1 MTATVNRYCL
11 ACHNDSL
18 STAGVSFQNIDLSDI
33 GAHGGLPEK
42 ILSQLRNRRMPPMEM
57 PKPTDDIYDELVG
70 WLETEIDTLAADKPN
85 PGRTDTF
92 HRLNRAEYANAV
104 RDLLFIEVDVAE
116 LLPAD
121 DIDAY
126 GFDNMA
132 DVLTVSP
139 ALMER
144 YLSAAR
150 KTARLAVGE
159 TPLGPISQT
168 YEVPILLNQADRMS
182 DDLPFGSRGGVAM
195 KHYFPVAGD
204 YDLSLRLHR
213 NYVNYIR
220 GMGSRHEIEVRF
232 DGKLIES
239 FEIGG
244 QEPAVLQAPAS
255 YGGNQFGDREWEEY
269 MLFADSNLRLRF
281 DAEAGPHVVG
291 VSFVRRFTETEG
303 VLQPPQSVFAAAVNE
318 MRDGDIPP
326 HPDDAIFHDPEFGGR
341 YSEKSQDALQDERA
355 EAAAAKEA
363 ELKNRKYAMST
374 SFFQGYRGGVLV
386 DQRTGETLCELKMA
400 GNSPCAK
407 AVIDY
412 AFKNINKLRFIK
424 ISKNFFGGKIRHAR
438 VSTVCSRRSTARR
451 RTS

>member
-1 MTATVNRYCL
+1 MNEIKVKATRSVTIASTFATITLISSLSIAQSGAELLNATLNQYCL
-11 ACHNDSL
+11 ACHNDAL
-18 STAGVSFQNIDLSDI
+18 STANVSFQNIDLSDVSTH
-33 GAHGGLPEK
+33 GALPEK
-42 ILSQLRNRRMPPMEM
+42 VLSQLRNRRMPPMEM
-57 PKPTDDIYDELVG
+57 PKPTEDTYDELVI
-70 WLETEIDTLAADKPN
+70 WLESEIDTLASNNPN

-104 RDLLFIEVDVAE
+104 RDLLSIEVDVEE

-159 TPLGPISQT
+159 NPTGPASQT

-195 KHYFPVAGD
+195 KHYFPVAGK

-232 DGKLIES
+232 DGRLIET
-239 FEIGG
+239 FRVGG
-244 QEPAVLQAPAS
+244 EEPDVLQAPAS

-281 DAEAGPHVVG
+281 DAEAGPHVLG
-291 VSFVRRFTETEG
+291 VSFVRRFTEPEG

-318 MRDGDIPP
+318 MRDGDAAIEVAQITGPFEASGP
-326 HPDDAIFHDPEFGGR
+326 GSTPSRDAIF
-341 YSEKSQDALQDERA
+341 
-355 EAAAAKEA
+355 
-363 ELKNRKYAMST
+363 
-374 SFFQGYRGGVLV
+374 
-386 DQRTGETLCELKMA
+386 
-400 GNSPCAK
+400 
-407 AVIDY
+407 
-412 AFKNINKLRFIK
+412 
-424 ISKNFFGGKIRHAR
+424 
-438 VSTVCSRRSTARR
+438 VCSPTSNDRS
-451 RTS
+451 